1 MAVLILSPAIHTE
14 VELEVAILTLT
25 MSELLLK
32 VCKFD
37 DISAKRCLVFS
48 GSILVVSRVSSLRGF
63 FSGYSGFPFSSLREL
78 KSA

>member
-48 GSILVVSRVSSLRGF
+48 GSILVSRVSSLLYSEGF
-63 FSGYSGFPFSSLREL
+63 SPGTPVFPSPLCES
-78 KSA
+78 

>member
-37 DISAKRCLVFS
+37 DI
-48 GSILVVSRVSSLRGF
+48 
-63 FSGYSGFPFSSLREL
+63 
-78 KSA
+78 